1 MLIPEFPK
9 SLKKHLFE
17 ALLVLGFFLLP
28 VQIFCQPESTIDSL
42 ILVYEKT
49 NKTDTV
55 SLELLRTISFKSK
68 NNEIRIKYAKEL
80 VERAEALQHNI
91 YIHRGHLQLGQALK
105 KSGNLSEATAHLFKS
120 AQFARRG
127 NYLKGE
133 AGAYIALAGVYTVNK
148 NYSNSQNYFNK
159 AIKILRV
166 LNDSTTLATAL
177 LNSGDNLY
185 NDENLDSALIY
196 LSESE
201 TIFRNIN
208 LNIGIAYSMGNI
220 GLVYAKKNKVERA
233 QTHLKQ
239 AIDILADEGEYYPII
254 VYNISMADIY
264 AEQDRIDA
272 AIKLVEDNL
281 QIAINN
287 GLKEQIRDANLK
299 LSELYNQKD
308 NLEKAFYHQS
318 QYLVYRDSINNEE
331 TIRKMADLRA
341 DYEIGQKQAEVDLLE
356 EQQKRQNIVFI
367 GLLVI
372 IALLVIMVFLYY
384 RNYKRKQ
391 ALNMIITERKEEAE
405 AQRDQL
411 EAINETKEKFL
422 SIISHDLLGPVN
434 SFKGLSTIM
443 QASIEQQN
451 VADLKQIHKL
461 FDDSVE
467 NLSTLLTN
475 LLDWSVTQQGAIPYN
490 PEEINVAELVNELLH
505 LFSNMA
511 LNKDINL
518 SSTVGD
524 KILVW
529 ADVNSLK
536 TILRNLTSNAIK
548 FTDQGGQI
556 TISAILHDD
565 KVGIQVT
572 DSGVGMAQEKIDELL
587 AKDNFKRSSGT
598 KGEKG
603 VGLGLQLVKE
613 FTEMNK
619 GSMSIESTEEVG
631 TKITVYLPVV

>member
-1 MLIPEFPK
+1 MRLDMLKVYVTMGFLLLFP
-9 SLKKHLFE
+9 L
-17 ALLVLGFFLLP
+17 LLVG
-28 VQIFCQPESTIDSL
+28 QDNKNRIDSL
-42 ILVYEKT
+42 EAILLQKKIRDSLKFEVLEELVKDQSLNPKVRLKNCFILVQLAK
-49 NKTDTV
+49 
-55 SLELLRTISFKSK
+55 K
-68 NNEIRIKYAKEL
+68 NNNLYWHYKSNVWFGHIYKKIGDLDKALDNYLDAALHAQKLKDTKKEAIVYSAIGSL
-80 VERAEALQHNI
+80 YKVHEEYGRALDFFNKSIALS
-91 YIHRGHLQLGQALK
+91 RKVGDK
-105 KSGNLSEATAHLFKS
+105 KTLAITLNNS
-120 AQFARRG
+120 AQL
-127 NYLKGE
+127 YKMD
-133 AGAYIALAGVYTVNK
+133 GVY
-148 NYSNSQNYFNK
+148 
-159 AIKILRV
+159 
-166 LNDSTTLATAL
+166 
-177 LNSGDNLY
+177 
-185 NDENLDSALIY
+185 DSAL
-196 LSESE
+196 LSFEE
-201 TIFRNIN
+201 AGEIFDSLNYRKGLAYN
-208 LNIGIAYSMGNI
+208 LGNI
-220 GLVYAKKNKVERA
+220 GLLYAKQGNN
-233 QTHLKQ
+233 LKSTENLQ
-239 AIDILADEGEYYPII
+239 KAIQILNEIGHSYPIVTYELKLADLSFIKGD
-254 VYNISMADIY
+254 ISKALDY
-264 AEQDRIDA
+264 AHHSLE
-272 AIKLVEDNL
+272 
-281 QIAINN
+281 IAEEND
-287 GLKEQIRDANLK
+287 LKEQIRDASLK
-299 LSELYNQKD
+299 LSKLYAETKAY
-308 NLEKAFYHQS
+308 EKAYNYHKQFVI
-318 QYLVYRDSINNEE
+318 YLDSIRNEE
-331 TIRKMADLRA
+331 TIRNMADLRTEYQVA
-341 DYEIGQKQAEVDLLE
+341 QKQAEVEQLE
-356 EQQKRQNIVFI
+356 SKRERQNIIFAAMIVVMT
-367 GLLVI
+367 LLVF
-372 IALLVIMVFLYY
+372 LVFLYY

-391 ALNMIITERKEEAE
+391 ALNMVITERKEEIE

-411 EAINETKEKFL
+411 EMMNETKEKFL

-451 VADLKQIHKL
+451 VADLRHIHKL
-461 FDDSVE
+461 FNDSVE

-556 TISAILHDD
+556 TISAILDD
-565 KVGIQVT
+565 EKVGIQVT
-572 DSGVGMAQEKIDELL
+572 DSGVGMPQEKIDELL